1 MTLIFA
7 LHSIYLHFFI
17 IFTHF
22 CVAAHKLTFSWIF
35 FFFRSLM
42 TIIEL
47 NNCPLFS
54 LSLDLIFLRIFP
66 HIPRNPLALTQNHPF
81 RPQLPQFSI
90 GSDLGTD
97 PRSTLRCQ
105 FAICTFFICFYLK
118 RARGFILLYNF
129 CATSQPEQT
138 TQRCV
143 DLGTFLLLQ
152 FFLF

>member
-1 MTLIFA
+1 MLCIQF
-7 LHSIYLHFFI
+7 ICIFFI

-22 CVAAHKLTFSWIF
+22 CVAAHKLTFSCFF

-47 NNCPLFS
+47 NNCPLFF

-105 FAICTFFICFYLK
+105 FAICMFFICFYLK